1 MSKNSIIAVVVVAAL
16 AAGTVLVAGYV
27 DGPSQ
32 SAKVTADSACGGCPK
47 AGTPE
52 CPKAGAEDCPLA
64 GTPDC
69 PKASAACEKKAE
81 ACPTAAQQST
91 CETTPAAG
99 GCPREAQPVSCPM
112 MGGEAPAQS
121 PCGSSQA
128 GGCPHAE

>member
-1 MSKNSIIAVVVVAAL
+1 MSKNSIIAVVAVAAL

-27 DGPSQ
+27 DGPRQ
-32 SAKVTADSACGGCPK
+32 GVQVTADSACGGCPK

-64 GTPDC
+64 GTKDC
-69 PKASAACEKKAE
+69 PKAGNAWGKMET
-81 ACPTAAQQST
+81 CPMAAQQST
-91 CETTPAAG
+91 FEAKPAAG
-99 GCPREAQPVSCPM
+99 CCPKEAQSVSCPM